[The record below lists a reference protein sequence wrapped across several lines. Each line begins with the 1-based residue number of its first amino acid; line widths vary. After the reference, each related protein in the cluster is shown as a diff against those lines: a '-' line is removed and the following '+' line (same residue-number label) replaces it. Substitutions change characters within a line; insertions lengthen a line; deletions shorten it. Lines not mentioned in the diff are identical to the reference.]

1 MGKKTKGWLIA
12 GTILFL
18 LGCMLMGGALMGL
31 NWNFSKLSTTKY
43 ETNSYTISESF
54 QNISILA
61 NTADI
66 VFVPSESGCAVVCYE
81 ENKAKHSVSVKEDT
95 LVIELVD
102 NRKWYDHIG
111 FQFDTPKITVQIP
124 NGEYGTL
131 HLTSDTGDVMLPEHY
146 RFQSID
152 ISLSTGDITCR
163 SSCLEDARIRTT
175 TGKIHLE
182 NLSAKALDLSVSTGN
197 VTVNALT
204 CDELFQLH
212 VSTGHGKLTDVAC
225 KSFTSHGNT
234 GDLTLQNVIAE
245 ETITL
250 RRSTGYVTFD
260 RCDAR
265 EIFVETDTGDV
276 KGTLLTDKVFFAQTD
291 TGNVNVPKTMTGGKC
306 EITTSTGDISIQIDP
321 K

>member
-18 LGCMLMGGALMGL
+18 LGCFLMGGALMGL

-66 VFVPSESGCAVVCYE
+66 VFVPSESGSAVVCYE
-81 ENKAKHSVSVKEDT
+81 ENKAKHSVSVKGDT

-111 FQFDTPKITVQIP
+111 FHFDTPKITVQIP
-124 NGEYGTL
+124 NGDYGIL

-146 RFQSID
+146 RFQSMD

-175 TGKIHLE
+175 TGHIHLE
-182 NLSAKALDLSVSTGN
+182 NLSAKALDLSVSTGH
-197 VTVNALT
+197 A
-204 CDELFQLH
+204 
-212 VSTGHGKLTDVAC
+212 KLTDVAC

-250 RRSTGYVTFD
+250 RRSTGYVSFD

-306 EITTSTGDISIQIDP
+306 EIATSTGDISIQIAP